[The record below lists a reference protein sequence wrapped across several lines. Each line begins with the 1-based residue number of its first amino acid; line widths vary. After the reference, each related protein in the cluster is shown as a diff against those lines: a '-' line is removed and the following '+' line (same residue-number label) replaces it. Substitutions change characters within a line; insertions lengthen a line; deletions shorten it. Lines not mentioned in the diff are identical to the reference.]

1 MKHYTFF
8 LSGSEQTTGSTYT
21 VTGEKG
27 GSVIENN
34 GVDVTGEIAN
44 DAATSQP
51 AGPDTSSDVQS
62 NTNAETS
69 VPSNDVQSQS
79 SGFFGGGT
87 MTIILIYALFI
98 GAFYYFVLRPQKK
111 RQQEAQAV
119 IDSLEVGDAILTS
132 SGYYG
137 TITDIGADTC
147 VVEFGTNKGVRI
159 PVRKSE
165 ILRKETPNI

>member
-1 MKHYTFF
+1 MKYNTFF
-8 LSGSEQTTGSTYT
+8 LSGSEQTTGSNYT
-21 VTGEKG
+21 VTGQKG

-34 GVDVTGEIAN
+34 GVDVTDDVDTNVPSN
-44 DAATSQP
+44 DSTA
-51 AGPDTSSDVQS
+51 DSSDVQT
-62 NTNAETS
+62 NTNTETQ
-69 VPSNDVQSQS
+69 VPTEDIQSQS
-79 SGFFGGGT
+79 TGFFGGGT

-119 IDSLEVGDAILTS
+119 IDSLVVGDSVLTS

-137 TITDIGADTC
+137 TITDIGTDTC
-147 VVEFGTNKGVRI
+147 VIEFGTNKGVRI